1 MNCCWKKVSAS
12 QFTLYMT
19 LSNLG
24 RLALAALIGPIKAN
38 FNWQI
43 TLFAFSVMMGVA
55 WLLLQFV
62 NLREHEGHIEKLEN
76 DDVKSAVGIDGLAL
90 N

>member
-1 MNCCWKKVSAS
+1 
-12 QFTLYMT
+12 MT

-43 TLFAFSVMMGVA
+43 TLVAFSVMMGVA
-55 WLLLQFV
+55 WLLL
-62 NLREHEGHIEKLEN
+62 
-76 DDVKSAVGIDGLAL
+76 
-90 N
+90 